1 MPNFKE
7 ANLYFSA
14 ERTMLSWQRSALSF
28 VALGFGL
35 ERYAFMKN
43 AALPNQI
50 NHIHYLISECVGL
63 SLILVGTFIAF
74 KSAAHF
80 KSFLSSLSL
89 DDLPTIKI
97 HCSLL
102 AVDALT
108 EAIYGYFQKTGKPI
122 SPEFAQKHNRI
133 ITCQTRLKH

>member
-1 MPNFKE
+1 MTNFKE

-43 AALPNQI
+43 ADLPNQI

-89 DDLPTIKI
+89 DDLPTNYFVTMGPIAGYTI
-97 HCSLL
+97 SMGGLFLMLWILL
-102 AVDALT
+102 
-108 EAIYGYFQKTGKPI
+108 GMF
-122 SPEFAQKHNRI
+122 N
-133 ITCQTRLKH
+133 